1 MRNQKSIGMACLL
14 AVIPFSAAHAL
25 DIKLPNETATY
36 KASDLPGF
44 QRAQQKCLICHSA
57 EYAQYQPP
65 SSPRAYW
72 LATVKKMRKPFGAPL
87 DDTDIEQITDYLVKT
102 YGNEQAKK

>member
-1 MRNQKSIGMACLL
+1 MRKLNTL
-14 AVIPFSAAHAL
+14 AQVCVLAITPFPAAYAL
-25 DIKLPNETATY
+25 DIKLPDETALY
-36 KASDLPGF
+36 KPSDLPGF

-57 EYAQYQPP
+57 DYAQYQPP

-72 LATVKKMRKPFGAPL
+72 LATVKKMQKPFGAPL
-87 DDTDIEQITDYLVKT
+87 DDTDIDQITDYLVKT